1 MGSVCLIYLRMTL
14 KRKNSTCIVKT
25 PLSFAVFK
33 HFFMLFRKPLC
44 TTSDLVV
51 GNLNVE
57 LAQAK
62 KAAIL
67 TLDRV
72 N

>member
-1 MGSVCLIYLRMTL
+1 MDSVCRIYLRMTL

-25 PLSFAVFK
+25 PLKLCSIQT
-33 HFFMLFRKPLC
+33 FFMLFRKPLC
-44 TTSDLVV
+44 TTSDLVA

-67 TLDRV
+67 ILDRV